1 MKIFKLKSE
10 LVLYLNHLRNSKSI
24 GFVPTMGSLHKGHLS
39 LIEFA
44 KFNCDI
50 VVCSIFVNPTQFDD
64 SDDFH
69 NYPRDIKDDILLLQN
84 INCDILYCPHESDLY
99 FENQDV
105 EYFNFNDLDKYMEGA
120 QRRGHFNGVATIIKK
135 MFEVV
140 SPEKAFFGQKDLQ
153 QLQIIKHI
161 TNQLQLNVEII
172 GLPTVREAS
181 GLAMSSRNKKL
192 SKSDFKKST
201 LIYESLM
208 YAKENFTHMSVN
220 ELKIRI
226 VSRFNNQSDLE
237 LEYLEIVDLKTLTP
251 ITKFL
256 AKDKNAVCIAASIC
270 GVRLIDNIIF

>member
-10 LVLYLNHLRNSKSI
+10 LVLYLNHFRNSKSI

-64 SDDFH
+64 SDDFY

-99 FENQDV
+99 FENQNV
-105 EYFNFNDLDKYMEGA
+105 ECFNFNDLDKYMEGA

-192 SKSDFKKST
+192 SNSDLKKST
-201 LIYESLM
+201 LIYESLI
-208 YAKENFTHMSVN
+208 YAKENFTNMSVD
-220 ELKIRI
+220 ELKTRI
-226 VSRFNNQSDLE
+226 VSQFNNQPELE
-237 LEYLEIVDLKTLTP
+237 LEYLEIVDLETLTP